1 VISTGE
7 KLFSTK
13 LGFAKGMVQALGK
26 IWCPVKGIRCKD
38 LGENLFLFTF
48 LQPGGKRWAITE
60 GPWEFGGDLLI
71 LDDFDETKRIG
82 DLEFSHIPVWICVF
96 NLPLGLM
103 NGSTGRMIANKIG
116 KALEVETDEDGSAV
130 GM

>member
-1 VISTGE
+1 V
-7 KLFSTK
+7 
-13 LGFAKGMVQALGK
+13 
-26 IWCPVKGIRCKD
+26 
-38 LGENLFLFTF
+38 
-48 LQPGGKRWAITE
+48 
-60 GPWEFGGDLLI
+60 I

-130 GM
+130 GMYMRIKVLIDVRKPLIRGVTMEEGQGEQSYWCNFIYEFLPKFCYSCGLLGHVECDDKVWREDEQ

>member
-1 VISTGE
+1 MQRGRRRGQFGGPHERPEAHRGGDDTPERVVAVRGIQWGVISTGE

-48 LQPGGKRWAITE
+48 LQPGGKR
-60 GPWEFGGDLLI
+60 
-71 LDDFDETKRIG
+71 
-82 DLEFSHIPVWICVF
+82 
-96 NLPLGLM
+96 
-103 NGSTGRMIANKIG
+103 
-116 KALEVETDEDGSAV
+116 
-130 GM
+130 